1 MIRVDTLCHT
11 LLRESVLCTS
21 FAKFVHNGAKL
32 VILLID
38 AIFLAIFAFMKLKR
52 KIVFVFN
59 PVSGTIRLIPVVPI
73 IERFVNRDLYDF
85 SIIST
90 QYPGHATEI
99 ARQYAAQNYDA
110 VIAVGGDGTVNEV
123 ARGLIGTGT
132 ALGIIPC
139 GSGNGLARHLG
150 FSLDPFKA
158 VKWLDK
164 SIFSEIDYGMIE
176 DHPFFCTCG
185 VGFDAKVT
193 DVFSKAGSRGVL
205 TYLESI
211 MKEIATY
218 RNETYKLS
226 FDNSSE
232 TFEAFFITC
241 ANADQWGNNAFI
253 APTASLR
260 DGLLDVIA
268 AHPFTVVD
276 APLIAFQLFNKT
288 IDKNPKVSVRKCR
301 ELTITRKAP
310 GPAHFDGEP
319 VTLGTEIHVKL
330 IEKGLKVLIP
340 DRRRPI

>member
-1 MIRVDTLCHT
+1 MNI
-11 LLRESVLCTS
+11 
-21 FAKFVHNGAKL
+21 
-32 VILLID
+32 
-38 AIFLAIFAFMKLKR
+38 KR
-52 KIVFVFN
+52 KIVFVYN
-59 PVSGTIRLIPVVPI
+59 PISGSHRLIPVIPI
-73 IERFVNRDLYDF
+73 IERFINRDLYDF
-85 SIIST
+85 SLVT
-90 QYPGHATEI
+90 TEHRGHATEI
-99 ARQYAAQNYDA
+99 AREYASKKYDA

-123 ARGLIGTGT
+123 GCGLLGTDT

-150 FSLDPFKA
+150 YSLDPFKA

-164 SIFSEIDYGMIE
+164 SIFTDIDYGMIE
-176 DHPFFCTCG
+176 NHPFFCTCG

-218 RNETYKLS
+218 HNETYKLS
-226 FDNSSE
+226 FDDSSE

-268 AHPFTVVD
+268 AHPFSVVD
-276 APLIAFQLFNKT
+276 APLIAFQLFNKL
-288 IDKNPKVSVRKCR
+288 IDKNPNVSVRKCK
-301 ELTITRKAP
+301 ELTITRESE
-310 GPAHFDGEP
+310 GPAHYDGEP
-319 VTLGTEIHVKL
+319 TILGKEIHIKL
-330 IEKGLKVLIP
+330 ISQGLKVLIP
-340 DRRRPI
+340 DKRRGI

>member
-1 MIRVDTLCHT
+1 M
-11 LLRESVLCTS
+11 
-21 FAKFVHNGAKL
+21 NP
-32 VILLID
+32 
-38 AIFLAIFAFMKLKR
+38 KR
-52 KIVFVFN
+52 KIVFVYN
-59 PVSGTIRLIPVVPI
+59 PTSGTIRLIPVIPI

-85 SIIST
+85 SIVST
-90 QYPGHATEI
+90 QYRGHATEL

-123 ARGLIGTGT
+123 GRGLIGTNT

-150 FSLDPFKA
+150 ISMDPFKA

-193 DVFSKAGSRGVL
+193 DTFSKAGTRGVL
-205 TYLESI
+205 TYMESI
-211 MKEIATY
+211 LREIATY
-218 RNETYKLS
+218 KDKTYKLS

-232 TFEAFFITC
+232 TFDCFIVTC

-260 DGLLDVIA
+260 DGLMDVVVI
-268 AHPFTVVD
+268 HPFTPLD
-276 APLIAFQLFNKT
+276 APLLAFQLVNKL
-288 IDKNPKVSVRKCR
+288 IDRNPKVTVRRCAQM
-301 ELTITRKAP
+301 TITRDSE
-310 GPAHFDGEP
+310 GPAHYDGEP
-319 VTLGTEIHVKL
+319 VTLGKEIHVRMIKG
-330 IEKGLKVLIP
+330 GLKVLIP
-340 DRRRPI
+340 NKRRMI

>member
-1 MIRVDTLCHT
+1 M
-11 LLRESVLCTS
+11 
-21 FAKFVHNGAKL
+21 NP
-32 VILLID
+32 
-38 AIFLAIFAFMKLKR
+38 KR
-52 KIVFVFN
+52 KIVFVYN
-59 PVSGTIRLIPVVPI
+59 PTSGTIRLIPVIPI

-85 SIIST
+85 SIVST
-90 QYPGHATEI
+90 QYRGHATEL

-123 ARGLIGTGT
+123 GRGLIGTNT

-150 FSLDPFKA
+150 ISMDPFKA

-193 DVFSKAGSRGVL
+193 DTFSKAGTRGVL
-205 TYLESI
+205 TYMESI
-211 MKEIATY
+211 LREIATY
-218 RNETYKLS
+218 KDKTYKLS

-232 TFEAFFITC
+232 TFDCFIVTC

-260 DGLLDVIA
+260 DGLMDVVVI
-268 AHPFTVVD
+268 HPFTPLD
-276 APLIAFQLFNKT
+276 APLLAFQLFNKL
-288 IDKNPKVSVRKCR
+288 IDRNPKVTVRRCAQM
-301 ELTITRKAP
+301 TITRDSE
-310 GPAHFDGEP
+310 GPAHYDGEP
-319 VTLGTEIHVKL
+319 VTLGKEIHVRMIKG
-330 IEKGLKVLIP
+330 GLKVLIP
-340 DRRRPI
+340 NKRRMI